1 MQQGRRH
8 TTVTFGGR
16 PKSLNTSYI
25 QPVCQLFEESDK
37 KKVFT
42 TDKSQV
48 SFSQGNVKIP
58 LDKKSKEI
66 INQTYLNLL
75 SWKTVEN

>member
-1 MQQGRRH
+1 MRQGRRH

-25 QPVCQLFEESDK
+25 QPVCQLFEEADK

-48 SFSQGNVKIP
+48 SHRVMSRFLSIRNP
-58 LDKKSKEI
+58 KKS
-66 INQTYLNLL
+66 
-75 SWKTVEN
+75 